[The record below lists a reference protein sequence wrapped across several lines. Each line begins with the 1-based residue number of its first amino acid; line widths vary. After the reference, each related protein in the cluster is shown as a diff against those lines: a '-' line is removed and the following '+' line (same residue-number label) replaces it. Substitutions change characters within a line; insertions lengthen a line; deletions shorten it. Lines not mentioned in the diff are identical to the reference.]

1 MLTQEEAK
9 SIFEYRDGVLYWKK
23 TGQKAGV
30 NSCGYTVIRHKSI
43 KYYAHQIVYLIFN
56 GYIPKL
62 IDHIDRNKQNN
73 SIDNL
78 REATKKTNSQ
88 NSKIRV
94 DNTSGMK
101 GVAWHKKAKKWMVY
115 VTIDSKNCYLG
126 LYENLDLAKELS
138 IFIRQIVHGKF
149 ANVEA

>member
-9 SIFEYRDGVLYWKK
+9 SIFECREGILYWRKN
-23 TGQKAGV
+23 GQKAGAF
-30 NSCGYTVIRHKSI
+30 SCGYTAIRHKR
-43 KYYAHQIVYLIFN
+43 KRYYAHQIVYLIYR

-62 IDHIDRNKQNN
+62 IDHIDRNTQNN
-73 SIDNL
+73 LIENL
-78 REATKKTNSQ
+78 REANKKTNAQ

-94 DNTSGMK
+94 DNKSGAK
-101 GVAWHKKAKKWMVY
+101 GVVWHKKAKKWMVN
-115 VTIDSKNCYLG
+115 VTVDNKTRYLG

-138 IFIRQIVHGKF
+138 VFVRQIIHGKF